1 MGLRR
6 ACYFF
11 FDLVFGRKS
20 LVFLDIQTHF
30 VAQAGLE
37 PAIFYLNLASGTHRQ
52 ATPTLAETSFE
63 KTTPAADPHIYPTS
77 LLERE

>member
-6 ACYFF
+6 ACYF

-37 PAIFYLNLASGTHRQ
+37 PAIFHLSLASGTHHH
-52 ATPTLAETSFE
+52 ATPTLAETSFR
-63 KTTPAADPHIYPTS
+63 KTTLATDPHIYPTS